1 MTAPKDC
8 TINYQVAEFAW
19 RIKNWVRPLGMH
31 NLGLPCQL
39 MGTGMA
45 FPWKTIHSANIA
57 SGEIVEDLKLGMHL
71 ALAGQPAQFCPA
83 ACVTSQFP
91 STAEGAANQRQRWE
105 QGHIGL
111 ILRLAPKTILRAILS
126 RNGPALALALD
137 MAVPPLALLVFLIAA
152 TCLTGT
158 IAALLGLSTMPMLI
172 AAASA
177 VGLTSVLLVAWW
189 RFGRDILPARAL
201 PQVVSYLL
209 DKARLYARL
218 SSRPGKA
225 TWVRTERDAPKDD

>member
-1 MTAPKDC
+1 
-8 TINYQVAEFAW
+8 
-19 RIKNWVRPLGMH
+19 
-31 NLGLPCQL
+31 
-39 MGTGMA
+39 
-45 FPWKTIHSANIA
+45 
-57 SGEIVEDLKLGMHL
+57 
-71 ALAGQPAQFCPA
+71 
-83 ACVTSQFP
+83 
-91 STAEGAANQRQRWE
+91 
-105 QGHIGL
+105 
-111 ILRLAPKTILRAILS
+111 
-126 RNGPALALALD
+126 